1 MANMMMTIMCTG
13 MPNINYLLRK
23 KNLIPMSKEIVIKI
37 YSSISLSG
45 AFVYLGINITK
56 AIKTQKPAI
65 LIMFGLSPLLRLM
78 NILVLEN
85 FFLINLKTINT
96 HTMYPIRTIV
106 EKDTYFILE
115 FNNKNLTVYKTTI
128 GLIISY
134 LSAIILPRIND
145 IVRCYI
151 LSKTDKV
158 KISVSIGSVI
168 TERIF
173 DVISIFLLILL
184 LLLFE
189 FDRFYNYLMIEVVG
203 NAEFD
208 FLMFLLISILLI
220 ILIFYFIIIKF
231 FHSSNYYE
239 KFKEKVG
246 ELKSGMVSIFKMKK
260 KIEFLIST
268 IILWLLYFVVGYL
281 IFFSMEETSH
291 LGLSA
296 ALSILVAGALGT
308 IVPVNAGIGAYH
320 LFVASILIYYGI
332 EYEDGLFFATILHGS
347 QVITIL
353 FFGLVSLVLL
363 YLDVFRKNK

>member
-1 MANMMMTIMCTG
+1 LQQNFIFLKKNTLNNLLNFLISLTLGLAILYFVFKDVDISSYESKIVELNYSWIIFAMTISIFEYIIRAYRW
-13 MPNINYLLRK
+13 NLL
-23 KNLIPMSKEIVIKI
+23 
-37 YSSISLSG
+37 
-45 AFVYLGINITK
+45 
-56 AIKTQKPAI
+56 
-65 LIMFGLSPLLRLM
+65 
-78 NILVLEN
+78 
-85 FFLINLKTINT
+85 
-96 HTMYPIRTIV
+96 
-106 EKDTYFILE
+106 LE